1 MSKLYKNRSII
12 MVAAAAIIIIVIIAA
27 TSVDRDRI
35 SAGES
40 IVGSIIKPAAGAVT
54 TVVNSIRRS
63 VSRIAE
69 YRSLK
74 DTNSMLNEQIILLRA
89 QVREM
94 EALRQE
100 NHRLRE
106 MLDFKDVHS
115 EFDLIG
121 CSIIGKSPDN
131 TSSIFIINKGAENGI
146 AKNMPVVTSSG
157 LVGQVIDVGS
167 GWAKVLPLNDQRSS
181 VSVLINR
188 TRDTGILKGDINF
201 ELTGSIPPDAAVVE
215 GDDVVTSG
223 MGGIYPKGLF
233 VGRINEI
240 KTGAGWLLKTIRVEP
255 AVDFNKVEE
264 VFVLKHIEGLPFGG
278 EIVD

>member
-63 VSRIAE
+63 VSGIAE
-69 YRSLK
+69 FRSLK

-157 LVGQVIDVGS
+157 LVGQVIDR
-167 GWAKVLPLNDQRSS
+167 KS
-181 VSVLINR
+181 VV
-188 TRDTGILKGDINF
+188 
-201 ELTGSIPPDAAVVE
+201 
-215 GDDVVTSG
+215 
-223 MGGIYPKGLF
+223 
-233 VGRINEI
+233 
-240 KTGAGWLLKTIRVEP
+240 
-255 AVDFNKVEE
+255 
-264 VFVLKHIEGLPFGG
+264 
-278 EIVD
+278 